1 MKEWVEYRIGDVCS
15 LINGAAFKSSEFA
28 EEGVPVIKIAN
39 VKPNKILLDGLKCVS
54 KEIAEKKKKS
64 RIYNGDILLTMTG
77 NRMDGSPDSW
87 VGKAAVFREDG
98 HYMLNQ
104 RVCIVRPDKEKVN
117 TDFLAYYLSSWDSQ
131 VYFINHATSSG
142 GQANIS
148 PAVINDYKIFLPDLE
163 TQEKIASILS
173 LMDLKIRSNETINNN
188 LAA

>member
-1 MKEWVEYRIGDVCS
+1 
-15 LINGAAFKSSEFA
+15 
-28 EEGVPVIKIAN
+28 
-39 VKPNKILLDGLKCVS
+39 
-54 KEIAEKKKKS
+54 
-64 RIYNGDILLTMTG
+64 MTG